1 MSHSSVQK
9 ATVQR
14 TAVAG
19 KPASGIR
26 PAGKTLAGKLT
37 PAIKTIAG
45 KTLADF
51 RAAHDPN
58 VRVPAKIKKAL
69 DDMLAEG
76 KETWEYETD
85 LMRRA
90 NVSTTDL
97 ARFRPMFEAHIVE
110 TNGRNSKRVWFASV
124 KVAEEARGC

>member
-1 MSHSSVQK
+1 MSNSSAQK

-19 KPASGIR
+19 KPASSIQPLAGKI
-26 PAGKTLAGKLT
+26 PAGKTLSGKN
-37 PAIKTIAG
+37 
-45 KTLADF
+45 LADF

-58 VRVPAKIKKAL
+58 VIVPAKIKKAL
-69 DDMLAEG
+69 ADMLAEG

>member
-1 MSHSSVQK
+1 MSNSSAQK

-14 TAVAG
+14 TAVSG
-19 KPASGIR
+19 KPASNIKPLAGNL
-26 PAGKTLAGKLT
+26 PAGKN
-37 PAIKTIAG
+37 
-45 KTLADF
+45 LADY

-69 DDMLAEG
+69 ADMLAEG

-97 ARFRPMFEAHIVE
+97 ARFRPMFEEHIVE
-110 TNGRNSKRVWFASV
+110 TGGRNSKRVWFASV
-124 KVAEEARGC
+124 KVAEEARGG